1 VPYHSRLET
10 LDAVAILTFSPG
22 YLHQNEYG
30 ALSFRAAG
38 PVHDRLRPMNDDGIN
53 PVLAKSQV
61 VYVSAKPT
69 MLFAKLAE
77 DMMTCCQLLDGA
89 SSFLE

>member
-1 VPYHSRLET
+1 
-10 LDAVAILTFSPG
+10 
-22 YLHQNEYG
+22 
-30 ALSFRAAG
+30 
-38 PVHDRLRPMNDDGIN
+38 MNDDGIN

-77 DMMTCCQLLDGA
+77 DMMTCRQLLDGA